1 MLPSFNRT
9 EPDEDSVVLFLHKKL
24 GPGFLGLT
32 SAYIQFYHLAKG
44 ERDFFPCVKIVWR
57 RFQRFVFIAFTKPR
71 HPEYCTRDC
80 SCVRAFFAILCMGT
94 HHARNICIVAAV
106 HALRD

>member
-1 MLPSFNRT
+1 MLPSFNRP
-9 EPDEDSVVLFLHKKL
+9 EPDEDSVVVFLRKKT
-24 GPGFLGLT
+24 GPRVFGSYKCIYTVLPFG
-32 SAYIQFYHLAKG
+32 KGG
-44 ERDFFPCVKIVWR
+44 ERLFPCVKIVWR